1 MRTFREFREIF
12 NTPAFY
18 ILAAIFLALSGYKF
32 YSLLISYTDLL
43 SMYPD
48 YIFGTE
54 VKQLSDID
62 VNKFLFPKLFEF
74 YSYMIVVAVPVLSS
88 SLGHERLYELDKL
101 ELSASNVTELSLI
114 IRKLLFVCSIFFVLF
129 IPTLIYPLFLSVFT
143 PVDWGLLLSSYIGVI
158 LLAFMLA
165 SLCIPVGLSRINFT
179 VSVFLNLVLVIATF
193 VYFFEP
199 LFSSFWFGIVRL
211 SITLFIVVFSLA
223 FLFFARRIYVSTRIF
238 G

>member
-1 MRTFREFREIF
+1 MRTFREFKEIL

-18 ILAAIFLALSGYKF
+18 ILAAVFLALSGYKF
-32 YSLLISYTDLL
+32 YSLLLSYTDLI

-54 VKQLSDID
+54 AKQISNID
-62 VNKFLFPKLFEF
+62 VNRFLFPKLFEF

-88 SLGHERLYELDKL
+88 SLGYERLYELDKI
-101 ELSASNVTELSLI
+101 ELSAGGTTELSLI
-114 IRKLLFVCSIFFVLF
+114 IRKLLFVCSIFFILF

-165 SLCIPVGLSRINFT
+165 ALCAPVGLAKINFT

-199 LFSSFWFGIVRL
+199 LFSSFWFGIIRL
-211 SITLFIVVFSLA
+211 SIIIFIALLSVA
-223 FLFFARRIYVSTRIF
+223 FLFLARRVYVSTRIF